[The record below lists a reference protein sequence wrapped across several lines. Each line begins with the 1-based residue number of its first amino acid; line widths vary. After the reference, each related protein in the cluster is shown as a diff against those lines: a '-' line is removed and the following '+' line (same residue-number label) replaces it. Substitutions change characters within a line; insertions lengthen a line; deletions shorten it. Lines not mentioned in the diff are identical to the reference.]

1 MYYEFIKVF
10 QRFSSE
16 LNTSYPK
23 NYYCLYKSF
32 DILHTIFFVNEII
45 LIKLIW

>member
-1 MYYEFIKVF
+1 MVF

-23 NYYCLYKSF
+23 SYYCLFKSF
-32 DILHTIFFVNEII
+32 DILYTIFFVDEII
-45 LIKLIW
+45 LIILIC